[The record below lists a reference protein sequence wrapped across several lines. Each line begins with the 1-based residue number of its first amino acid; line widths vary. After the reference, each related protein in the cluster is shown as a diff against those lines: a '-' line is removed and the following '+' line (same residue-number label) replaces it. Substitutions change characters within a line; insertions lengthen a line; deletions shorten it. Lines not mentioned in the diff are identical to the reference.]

1 MILSLFYD
9 MHNPYKNLLMR
20 LKLVF
25 TSAIFTMLL
34 SCAATEQH
42 VNELYEKQA
51 KLEAD
56 TERLSQD
63 ILLLKSQINNL
74 QQSNSKLKKR
84 LVELEKKGA
93 FSGSPP
99 AKSPEA
105 LYRVAESYYRE
116 GKFEEAI
123 LEFQSFIDTYPQDKR
138 APDSYL
144 KQGLSLIKIGRKD
157 EAKFFLETLVDKFP
171 ESEEAKIAKEEL
183 KEITGKN

>member
-1 MILSLFYD
+1 
-9 MHNPYKNLLMR
+9 MR
-20 LKLVF
+20 LKFVF
-25 TSAIFTMLL
+25 TLAISTMLFG
-34 SCAATEQH
+34 CAATPEH
-42 VNELYEKQA
+42 IKEMSEKQA
-51 KLEAD
+51 KLEAE
-56 TERLSQD
+56 TELLSQD
-63 ILLLKSQINNL
+63 IVLLKSQINNL

-84 LVELEKKGA
+84 MDVLEKKGA

-123 LEFQSFIDTYPQDKR
+123 LEFQRFIDTYPQDKR
-138 APDSYL
+138 APTSYL
-144 KQGLSLIKIGRKD
+144 NQGLSLIKIGRKD

-171 ESEEAKIAKEEL
+171 ESDEAKIAKEEL